1 MRIEEIRI
9 NDIYKLKTDDETTY
23 RVVVEM
29 NNKGELVLNKIGGES
44 WESVGATIHGIVP
57 IEANETTLKSIGC
70 FKNPF
75 VDEYKL
81 IIADKNFCI
90 RKDINSPLWIC
101 SCLYKYRPPFVKF
114 RFIHEL
120 QRFLLDNYM
129 VTLSL

>member
-9 NDIYKLKTDDETTY
+9 NDIYKFKTDDETTS

-44 WESVGATIHGIVP
+44 WESVEATIHEIVP
-57 IEANETTLKSIGC
+57 IEANEITLKSIGC

-75 VDEYKL
+75 GNEYKL
-81 IIADKNFCI
+81 IVADKDFCI
-90 RKDINSPLWIC
+90 KKDINSPLWIC
-101 SCLYKYRPPFVKF
+101 SRLHKYRPPFVKF